1 MQSVRAV
8 LRPPTHCSAVIKDV
22 TLNVEAERSVSQYT
36 AANSAQRQ
44 SM

>member
-8 LRPPTHCSAVIKDV
+8 LTYCSAVIKDV

-44 SM
+44 ST